1 MAFIVLTLI
10 QYSEKIHDFRIIV
23 VVYHIY
29 NFPFERVKT
38 TDFTKTDVATPCH
51 TGVKN
56 VTQDKPTRK
65 KYVKN

>member
-38 TDFTKTDVATPCH
+38 TDFTKTDVATTCH

-56 VTQDKPTRK
+56 VT
-65 KYVKN
+65 

>member
-10 QYSEKIHDFRIIV
+10 QYPEKIHDFRIIV
-23 VVYHIY
+23 VVNHIY

-38 TDFTKTDVATPCH
+38 THFTRIDVATPCH

-56 VTQDKPTRK
+56 MWV
-65 KYVKN
+65 VVSVS